1 MRKRSLLWPAA
12 VLLAL
17 GLVAQPSFAE
27 GDRAERKRAEQRL
40 SAKPG
45 EAPEMSAGRIEQTAP
60 GEFLLTDDVDLRYGS
75 ARLLADT
82 ARYSESTRTAVA
94 EGNVVVQFEQNQI
107 SGDRVEVNLDTGY
120 ASIENARAYMEPDV
134 ILDAERLERIGE
146 ETYRITRGKITT
158 CTQPTPYWSF
168 SVAKAIV
175 RLGGYARMTNAAF
188 KLGHMP
194 SFWSPYLVWPVKEDR
209 AAGLLL
215 PQFGFS
221 GSRGAFLSNALY
233 VPMGR
238 STDATFQLDLYNGT
252 VSDGVEQLSQSGQGL
267 EFRYVPSQNGSGI
280 LTGYHL
286 LERFRTAPGAEVET
300 RSRYRANLAHTQRLS
315 QGFKLLADLN
325 TVSDLDYFQDFER
338 EITATT
344 NPTVLSLIDLSR
356 LSGPFALNVR
366 LSRQLQFLSVDPF
379 TLDTED
385 LTLWRL
391 PEIEFRGR
399 GIRLGRSRF
408 YLNVISSAGGLGRR
422 ARTVDDSG
430 RMATDQVTYGRLDFF
445 PSISGNFTPVPWL
458 DISPSISLRE
468 TYYTASDQAPG
479 SELDPNGPALRRE
492 AFRLG
497 VRVVGPRIFRVF
509 GKDDPGAS
517 QYKHTFEPS
526 VSYDYAPEVTGA
538 GQVIPFDEIDVTP
551 AMSNLMSYSLTSR
564 LFAKR
569 PPRRRGEPEPPPA
582 LSGPYASLVLGE
594 EPPSRHEELLPAAEG
609 GDAPEAAAG
618 AEEPSTEDVLASLE
632 ETREPETADAEDA
645 DETLRP
651 ALDRRASETYVVPE
665 ISTARRGRGD
675 RENQRFDDDDTP
687 RKPGVGAV
695 EIATFD
701 LTQGYTFNEAVP
713 LSRSAALD
721 TTSQFSPVRAT
732 LRYNPTR
739 GTSLDVRA
747 AYDILHHDLSSI
759 SVSGNARVRDRGY
772 ARLSWF
778 LNRDLEGTPSSVDP
792 NCATSPGAASGRA
805 GDEEGRCYNDHS
817 QIRLLGGIALVRQK
831 LTLDV
836 EGSYDIENS
845 FLLDQRM
852 RVGYNTQCCG
862 VLVEFSKRSFL
873 SATLG
878 ETSETQY
885 RFVLN
890 LRGVGTFLDLNG
902 RAQ

>member
-1 MRKRSLLWPAA
+1 VAA
-12 VLLAL
+12 LLAL
-17 GLVAQPSFAE
+17 GLVAQPSVAE
-27 GDRAERKRAEQRL
+27 GDQAERKRTERRL

-60 GEFLLTDDVDLRYGS
+60 GEFLLTGDVDLRYGT

-82 ARYSESTRTAVA
+82 ARYSEATRTAVA
-94 EGNVVVQFEQNQI
+94 EGNVVIQFKQNEI
-107 SGDRVEVNLDTGY
+107 SGDSVEVNLDSGY

-134 ILDAERLERIGE
+134 IVDAERLERIAE
-146 ETYRITRGKITT
+146 DTYRITHGKITT

-168 SVAKAIV
+168 SVSKAVV
-175 RLGGYARMTNAAF
+175 RLGGYARMTNASF
-188 KLGHMP
+188 KLGHVP

-221 GSRGAFLSNALY
+221 GSRGAFLGNALY
-233 VPMGR
+233 VPLGR
-238 STDATFQLDLYNGT
+238 SMDATFQLDLFNGT
-252 VSDGVEQLSQSGQGL
+252 ISDGVEQLSQSGQGL
-267 EFRYVPSQNGSGI
+267 EFRYVPSQSGSGI

-286 LERFRTAPGAEVET
+286 IERFRTAPGADVET
-300 RSRYRANLAHTQRLS
+300 RSRYRVNLAHTQRLP
-315 QGFKLLADLN
+315 QGFKLLTDLN

-356 LSGPFALNVR
+356 LSGPLALNVR
-366 LSRQLQFLSVDPF
+366 LSRQLQYLGADPY

-391 PEIEFRGR
+391 PELELRGR

-408 YLNVISSAGGLGRR
+408 YLNFISSAGGLGRR
-422 ARTVDDSG
+422 ARTVDDDG
-430 RMATDQVTYGRLDFF
+430 RMSTDQVTYGRLDFF

-458 DISPSISLRE
+458 DISPSVSLRE
-468 TYYTASDQAPG
+468 TLYTASDQAPG

-497 VRVVGPRIFRVF
+497 VRVVGPRLFRIF
-509 GKDDPGAS
+509 GGDDPGAS

-551 AMSNLMSYSLTSR
+551 AVSNLLGYSLTSR

-582 LSGPYASLVLGE
+582 LAGPFASLVLGE
-594 EPPSRHEELLPAAEG
+594 KSPRRHEEFLPAAEG
-609 GDAPEAAAG
+609 EGAPEAAAG
-618 AEEPSTEDVLASLE
+618 AEEPSEEAGLE
-632 ETREPETADAEDA
+632 EPEEPGPDTVDAEDA

-651 ALDRRASETYVVPE
+651 ALDRAASDTFVAPE
-665 ISTARRGRGD
+665 ISTARRGRRD
-675 RENQRFDDDDTP
+675 REERRPDEGEP
-687 RKPGVGAV
+687 RRQSVGAV

-701 LTQGYTFNEAVP
+701 LTQLFTFDNAVP
-713 LSRSAALD
+713 LSRSAALSN
-721 TTSQFSPVRAT
+721 TSQFSPVRAT

-739 GTSLDVRA
+739 GTSLDIRA

-759 SVSGNARVRDRGY
+759 SLSGNARVRNRGY

-778 LNRDLEGTPSSVDP
+778 LNRDLEGTPTSLDP
-792 NCATSPGAASGRA
+792 SCATSPGAASGRA
-805 GDEEGRCYNDHS
+805 GVDEGRCFRDNS
-817 QIRLLGGIALVRQK
+817 QIRLLGGIALLKQK

-836 EGSYDIENS
+836 EGSYDIEDS
-845 FLLDQRM
+845 FLLDQRLRM
-852 RVGYNTQCCG
+852 GYNTQCCG

-873 SATLG
+873 SATVG